1 MELFSDNLDSIEQEL
16 ELIKD
21 SFIKTGPKGFID
33 SFEMLESFYKT
44 MFDISGEEDAETV
57 DLLLKNKKYRE
68 SKARERKLLRSKN
81 IKNFIRDKEHHNSFS
96 TKVLDL
102 YNKEYKTYNSK
113 PLYLREDQI
122 IEIMC
127 DFLNDEFNQADKFIE
142 LIENKRIYKLIP
154 GEYNKE
160 LVLDDEYAY
169 TLFDYITHNNFI
181 VISNNKNIR
190 DLNMMRILAHEFGHV
205 ADNFGRANVS
215 RKDNSGY
222 YWLSSYA
229 EVYSMMY
236 EKLFYDYLI
245 KNRIFKE
252 NAGKRLSLYFDVIKD
267 YFNNVQYLSELDDYL
282 LQNERYKQEDNVVE
296 QVQITEDGVM
306 VIDPAIFNDF
316 NANKLYSYGGLLAQ
330 YFSELK
336 HNDPDMFN
344 RMFSNFKTKR
354 FGLFDFK
361 IFEDIGTNEDEIIKI
376 FDKGLAEVTT
386 KKLILK

>member
-44 MFDISGEEDAETV
+44 MFEICGEEDEETV

-68 SKARERKLLRSKN
+68 RKARERKLLRSKN
-81 IKNFIRDKEHHNSFS
+81 IKNFIRDKEQHNSFS
-96 TKVLDL
+96 TKVINL
-102 YNKEYKTYNSK
+102 YDKEYKTYKAKS
-113 PLYLREDQI
+113 LYLKEDQV

-142 LIENKRIYKLIP
+142 LIENKRIFKLIP
-154 GEYNKE
+154 GKHNKE
-160 LVLDDEYAY
+160 IMMDGYGY
-169 TLFDYITHNNFI
+169 TIFDYITHNNFI
-181 VISNNKNIR
+181 VMGDDPNIK
-190 DLNMMRILAHEFGHV
+190 DVNMMRILAHEFGHV
-205 ADNFGRANVS
+205 ADNIERVNVS
-215 RKDNSGY
+215 RKDNARY
-222 YWLSSYA
+222 YWISSYA
-229 EVYSMMY
+229 EVYSMLY

-245 KNRIFKE
+245 KNKMFRE
-252 NAGKRLSLYFDVIKD
+252 NAGKGLKLFYDVIKD
-267 YFNNVQYLSELDDYL
+267 NFNSVQYLSELDDYL
-282 LQNERYKQEDNVVE
+282 LQNERYKQEDNLME
-296 QVQITEDGVM
+296 QVEVSEDGELLL
-306 VIDPAIFNDF
+306 DPAVLFDF
-316 NANKLYSYGGLLAQ
+316 NSVKLYSYGGLMAH

-336 HNDPDMFN
+336 HNDSDMFN

-376 FDKGLAEVTT
+376 FDKGLDEVTT